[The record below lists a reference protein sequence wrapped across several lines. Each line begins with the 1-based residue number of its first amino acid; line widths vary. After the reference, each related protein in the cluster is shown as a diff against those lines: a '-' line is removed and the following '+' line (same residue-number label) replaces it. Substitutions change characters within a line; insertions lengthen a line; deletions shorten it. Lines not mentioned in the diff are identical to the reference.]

1 MTEVKHKAG
10 FVSIIGKPNV
20 GKSTLMNQLV
30 GERISIITSKAQTTR
45 HRIMGIISG
54 EDFQI
59 VYSDTPG
66 MIKPAYELQS
76 NMMKFVNTS
85 IEDADVVL
93 LVSDLFDNHD
103 EETLKKFARI
113 KQPIILIINKIDLD
127 KNGQTG
133 EKIQYWKSALD
144 SEPMKIIPVSALE
157 GVGIEHVFSTILENL
172 PEHPPYFDKD
182 TLTDKPERFFV
193 SEIIREK
200 IFNNYKKEVPYST
213 EVVVSEFFED
223 DNIIRI
229 RAEIY
234 VERKSQKGIIIG
246 KGGLALKKV
255 GIESRKD
262 METFFGKQIHL
273 ETYVKVAD
281 DWRKKSLAL
290 KRFGYNQ

>member
-1 MTEVKHKAG
+1 
-10 FVSIIGKPNV
+10 
-20 GKSTLMNQLV
+20 
-30 GERISIITSKAQTTR
+30 
-45 HRIMGIISG
+45 MGIISG

-93 LVSDLFDNHD
+93 LVSDLFDTHD
-103 EETLKKFARI
+103 EETLKKFAKI

-127 KNGQTG
+127 KKDQTE
-133 EKIQYWKSALD
+133 EKIQYWKTALD
-144 SEPMKIIPVSALE
+144 SEPKKIISISALE
-157 GVGIEHVFSTILENL
+157 GVGIEHVFNTILENL

-200 IFNNYKKEVPYST
+200 IFKNYKKEVPYST